1 MSKKGTPLKKS
12 TKMGAVKTLKST
24 SLGGVRPLKTPHII

>member
-12 TKMGAVKTLKST
+12 SKLGAVKTLKNSP
-24 SLGGVRPLKTPHII
+24 LGPVRALKTPVI

>member
-12 TKMGAVKTLKST
+12 TKMEAVKTLKNT
-24 SLGGVRPLKTPHII
+24 SLGGVRPLKTPSIL

>member
-12 TKMGAVKTLKST
+12 TKMGAVKTLKS
-24 SLGGVRPLKTPHII
+24 SPLGPVRALKTPVL